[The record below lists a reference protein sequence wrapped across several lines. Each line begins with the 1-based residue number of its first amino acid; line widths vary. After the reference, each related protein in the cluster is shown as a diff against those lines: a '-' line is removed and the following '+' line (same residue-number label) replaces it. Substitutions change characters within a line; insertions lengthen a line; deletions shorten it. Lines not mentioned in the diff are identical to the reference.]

1 MLKRKGNEHG
11 LAWLFL
17 GIFAILAIL
26 VKMNASS
33 IQSIDDQGF
42 QWLANLDGTGVT
54 AFFSGIATLASPAVT
69 VLLMVVFGGFLYLK
83 HYRLLGLF
91 AITTF
96 IGGDAL
102 ALGVKYLVARLRP
115 SNQLV
120 ADTGYSFPSGHV
132 FGTVL
137 LVTIVLSLGLQFIA
151 SRPLRV
157 GLIVLGIVWILLV
170 MISRV
175 YLRDHYTSDVAGSW
189 LLAEGCWYQAKA
201 WFCRWE
207 PQLLTKLNQRRTTNR

>member
-1 MLKRKGNEHG
+1 MLKRQGNEHG

-17 GIFAILAIL
+17 GVFAILAIL
-26 VKMNASS
+26 VKLNANSV
-33 IQSIDDQGF
+33 QLIDDHGF
-42 QWLANLDGTGVT
+42 QLLANLNGAGAT
-54 AFFSGIATLASPAVT
+54 ALFSGIAALASPVVT
-69 VLLMVVFGGFLYLK
+69 VLVMVVFSVFLYLK
-83 HYRLLGLF
+83 HSRLLGLF

-102 ALGVKYLVARLRP
+102 ALGLKYLVARLRP

-120 ADTGYSFPSGHV
+120 ADTGFSFPSGHV

-151 SRPLRV
+151 SRPWRV
-157 GLIVLGIVWILLV
+157 GLIVFGIVWIFLV
-170 MISRV
+170 MLSRV
-175 YLRDHYTSDVAGSW
+175 YLRDHYTSDVVGSW

-207 PQLLTKLNQRRTTNR
+207 SQLLMILNQHRPTNR

>member
-1 MLKRKGNEHG
+1 MLKRKGNEAG

-17 GIFAILAIL
+17 GAFVILTML
-26 VKMNASS
+26 VKVDASS
-33 IQSIDDQGF
+33 IQMIDDQGF
-42 QWLANLDGTGVT
+42 QLLANLNGTVATKLFTGV
-54 AFFSGIATLASPAVT
+54 ATLASPVMT
-69 VLLMVVFGGFLYLK
+69 VLAMLIFSGVLYLK

-91 AITTF
+91 ALTTF
-96 IGGDAL
+96 IGGDAI
-102 ALGVKYLVARLRP
+102 ALGMKYLVARLRP

-137 LVTIVLSLGLQFIA
+137 LVTILLAIGLRFVGSQ
-151 SRPLRV
+151 PLRFGLVIV
-157 GLIVLGIVWILLV
+157 GILWVILV

-175 YLRDHYTSDVAGSW
+175 YLRDHYTSDTLGSV

-201 WFCRWE
+201 WFCRRE
-207 PQLLTKLNQRRTTNR
+207 SQLLARLNRRQHVNQ

>member
-17 GIFAILAIL
+17 GVFVILALL
-26 VKMNASS
+26 VKIDASS

-42 QWLANLDGTGVT
+42 QLLANLNGAVATT
-54 AFFSGIATLASPAVT
+54 LFTGIATLASPVMT
-69 VLLMVVFGGFLYLK
+69 VLVMVVFSTVLYLK

-91 AITTF
+91 ALATF
-96 IGGDAL
+96 IGGDAI
-102 ALGVKYLVARLRP
+102 ALGMKYLVARLRP

-132 FGTVL
+132 LGTVL
-137 LVTIVLSLGLQFIA
+137 LVTILLAIGLQFI
-151 SRPLRV
+151 SSQPLRV
-157 GLIVLGIVWILLV
+157 GLVVAGILWVILV
-170 MISRV
+170 MVSRV
-175 YLRDHYTSDVAGSW
+175 YLRDHYTSDVLGSC

-207 PQLLTKLNQRRTTNR
+207 SQLLARLNQRQRANR